1 MLGKV
6 IHVTKP
12 GPHAQPNLKQV
23 RNCSRFI
30 EVVTDAELENA
41 LKV

>member
-12 GPHAQPNLKQV
+12 GPHAQPNLKQG
-23 RNCSRFI
+23 RNCYRFI
-30 EVVTDAELENA
+30 EVAKDAELENT